1 MSLQEM
7 VIKEPRTSL
16 IGDIDP
22 QMALQALKVKARIGR
37 RAKTSKRDAALVVPL
52 NQEGKI
58 HHTQDMF
65 INEQEI
71 SQDGTG
77 LVIKEEQVMF
87 ETFSI
92 IYPSVWNA
100 DLSTA

>member
-1 MSLQEM
+1 M
-7 VIKEPRTSL
+7 

-52 NQEGKI
+52 NEQGKI

-77 LVIKEEQVMF
+77 LVIKEEQVLF
-87 ETFSI
+87 LTLCI
-92 IYPSVWNA
+92 VYPSVRIT
-100 DLSTA
+100 DFCLTKFLIS